1 VVLPPL
7 KEQAVVASNPN
18 PEVVA
23 KAVPRQA
30 VTNETVSTT
39 ISGVITGDQL
49 RSLPVAVN
57 RNFLNAGLIPSNT
70 HDTEQGSQ
78 LAGASFSVSG
88 LRSNSNNFLLDGS
101 DNVASS
107 SNQAIP
113 FQVNDS
119 VQE

>member
-30 VTNETVSTT
+30 VNNETVSTA

-49 RSLPVAVN
+49 RSLPVALN

-70 HDTEQGSQ
+70 HDVEQGSP
-78 LAGASFSVSG
+78 LAGASFSVAG
-88 LRSNSNNFLLDGS
+88 NRPATNSFLLDGV

-107 SNQAIP
+107 SNQAVP
-113 FQVNDS
+113 F
-119 VQE
+119 